1 MTDFARYKEGFPH
14 ARLIRSA
21 EGVLEMSFHSNGK
34 TLTFDADTHEEF
46 VDLFRVVGQD
56 PETRVVIMTGTG
68 DAFIDN
74 IDGSKFDFGTAKGF
88 LKMFQEGRQVLANLI
103 DIPVPVIAA
112 VNGPATVHSE
122 YILLSDVVLA
132 TPETV
137 FQDKPHAA
145 FGIVPGDGIHSLWPH
160 VIGSLRG
167 RYFVFTQQVLSAGDA
182 KAYGAV
188 NEIVPKDQLLA
199 RAREIA
205 AKIAK
210 LSPLT
215 ARLSRVAVT
224 QPLRRLLD
232 ESIGYGLT
240 LEMLSAV
247 LAKQ

>member
-1 MTDFARYKEGFPH
+1 MSEFTVYKESFPH
-14 ARLIRSA
+14 AKLTRST
-21 EGVLEMSFHSNGK
+21 EGVLEMGFHSDGK
-34 TLTFDADTHEEF
+34 TLTFDAATHEEF

-88 LKMFQEGRQVLANLI
+88 FKMFQEGRRVLTNLL

-160 VIGSLRG
+160 VIGSVRG
-167 RYFVFTQQVLSAGDA
+167 RYFVFTQQVLSVEDA
-182 KAYGAV
+182 RAYGAV
-188 NEIVPKDQLLA
+188 NEIVPRDQLLT
-199 RAREIA
+199 RAHEIA
-205 AKIAK
+205 AKIAA

-215 ARLSRVAVT
+215 ARLSRIAVT
-224 QPLRRLLD
+224 QPFRRLLD
-232 ESIGYGLT
+232 ESVGYGLT
-240 LEMLSAV
+240 LETLSAV
-247 LAKQ
+247 LTNR